1 MKKRPT
7 YFPCL
12 EFASV
17 IKVVMKTT
25 GFFYFEKMAI
35 NKTNIIIIQKIRQKE
50 KYRYRKFEMEIRKKT
65 FPPTIK
71 RKKTT
76 SSTNYSK
83 LCQYRIKV
91 KSNL

>member
-25 GFFYFEKMAI
+25 GFFYLEKLAI
-35 NKTNIIIIQKIRQKE
+35 NKSNIIFKYKKLGKKKNIAIVNSKWKLGRKDFRQ
-50 KYRYRKFEMEIRKKT
+50 
-65 FPPTIK
+65 
-71 RKKTT
+71 
-76 SSTNYSK
+76 
-83 LCQYRIKV
+83 Q
-91 KSNL
+91 